1 MSTIFV
7 KAKPEDSSQ
16 KIFNQYNKRVN
27 KSAANKS
34 GRAKASQFFKKALC
48 HLKKKTKALST
59 VAFLQ
64 KKAIAEKTKR

>member
-1 MSTIFV
+1 MSTIYIQ
-7 KAKPEDSSQ
+7 AKSGDSAQ

-27 KSAANKS
+27 KSGANKS

-59 VAFLQ
+59 VAFLA
-64 KKAIAEKTKR
+64 KKAIAEKLKR